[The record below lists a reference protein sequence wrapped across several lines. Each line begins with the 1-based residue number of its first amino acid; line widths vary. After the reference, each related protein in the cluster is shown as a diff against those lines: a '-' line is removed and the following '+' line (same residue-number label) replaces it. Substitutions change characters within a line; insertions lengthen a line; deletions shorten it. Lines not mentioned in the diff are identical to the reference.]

1 MQFTEEKAAEVKSW
15 VVKKLE
21 DISDADSEV
30 LADYVLALI
39 STDAPDEEIR
49 KASIENLED
58 FLKENTITFVDE
70 IFEKFHPKPEQQT
83 LPATTQQPALP
94 SPVRD
99 TPFSQPAPNADMMA
113 QFAQAQLGAM
123 AQPGPAGFE
132 SNDQQ
137 FNARKRTF
145 NDSQGD
151 DQGPYQRNADRP
163 YKSARGRRGRGGIG
177 GWDNRQNQGSPGQ
190 GYSPN
195 MPGGFRGGP
204 GAPQPGFPPFNPN
217 DPIAQ
222 MLSMSGMSFPQ
233 IPGMPPM
240 PPLPSLNG
248 QPQSSGSPPN
258 KIAERCKDYDTMGF
272 CVLGST
278 CPYQHGQDHLVA
290 PSKDDEYDP
299 TKSNI
304 VSMHATNGA
313 NGHGSGGRGDRGRGR
328 GRGRG
333 DRGGHGPQRRNRAD
347 FSHAGPNEDRRI
359 TTIVVEQIPED
370 KFDEATVREF
380 FSDFGEITEITM
392 KPYKHLALVKYDSYD
407 AAHRAW
413 SSPKVIFDNR
423 FVKVYWYK
431 PTESKG
437 DSNGFKPA
445 STEASS
451 FDMEA
456 FEKQQAEAQKAHE
469 EKARKRK
476 ETEEAILEHKK
487 KTEELLKRHKEEQA
501 KLLQKLEAKG
511 VGKEVASSESGA
523 PANDLTASLRAQLA
537 SLQAEAKSMGID
549 PDAQPESTFSRG
561 RGRGYGS
568 FRGRGGFAPRG
579 RGYDPSYRGGL
590 RGRGGFRGRGGVIR
604 LDNRPK
610 RVAISGVEFDT
621 NRDEALRQ
629 YLLGIGEYES
639 VDPSPDRPGALVVS
653 FKDRYVAEKLFHGPT
668 DIPSVGKVEFAWVAN
683 PPPASTQPPS
693 TGAAQ
698 KTSEDV
704 AMTDSNASGA
714 AIPEKEPAH
723 EVDYD
728 VAEMDDSWAE

>member
-39 STDAPDEEIR
+39 STDAPDDEIR
-49 KASIENLED
+49 KASVENLED
-58 FLKENTITFVDE
+58 FLKENTVPFVDE
-70 IFEKFHPKPEQQT
+70 IFEKFHPKPEQRA
-83 LPATTQQPALP
+83 LPTNTQQADIDMSSSVHNP
-94 SPVRD
+94 
-99 TPFSQPAPNADMMA
+99 PFGQQSPNADMMA
-113 QFAQAQLGAM
+113 QFAQAQQGTMGQQGSA
-123 AQPGPAGFE
+123 PFD
-132 SNDQQ
+132 NYDQQ

-151 DQGPYQRNADRP
+151 DQSPYQRNADRP
-163 YKSARGRRGRGGIG
+163 HKSARGRRGRGG
-177 GWDNRQNQGSPGQ
+177 WDNRQNPSPHGQ

-204 GAPQPGFPPFNPN
+204 GTPQPGFPPFNPN

-222 MLSMSGMSFPQ
+222 MLSMSGMNFPQ

-248 QPQSSGSPPN
+248 QPQPSGSPPN
-258 KIAERCKDYDTMGF
+258 KIAERCKNYDNMGF

-278 CPYQHGQDHLVA
+278 CPYQHGQAL
-290 PSKDDEYDP
+290 SKDDEYDP

-304 VSMHATNGA
+304 VSGHSANGA
-313 NGHGSGGRGDRGRGR
+313 NGHGSSGRGDRGRGR
-328 GRGRG
+328 GRGRN
-333 DRGGHGPQRRNRAD
+333 DRGGHGSQRRNRAE
-347 FSHAGPNEDRRI
+347 FSHAGPNDDRRI

-380 FSDFGEITEITM
+380 FSEFGEITEVTM

-431 PTESKG
+431 PTESRG
-437 DSNGFKPA
+437 DTNGFKKTSADEP
-445 STEASS
+445 S

-469 EKARKRK
+469 EKVRKRK

-511 VGKEVASSESGA
+511 AGKDTASPESGVS
-523 PANDLTASLRAQLA
+523 ANDKTASLRAQLA
-537 SLQAEAKSMGID
+537 SLEAEAKSMGID
-549 PDAQPESTFSRG
+549 PNAQPESPFGRG
-561 RGRGYGS
+561 RGRGYAG
-568 FRGRGGFAPRG
+568 FRGRGSFAPRG
-579 RGYDPSYRGGL
+579 RGFDPSFRGGF
-590 RGRGGFRGRGGVIR
+590 RGRGAFRGRGGVIR

-610 RVAISGVEFDT
+610 KVAISGVEFDT

-639 VDPSPDRPGALVVS
+639 IDPSPDRPGALVVS
-653 FKDRYVAEKLFHGPT
+653 FKDRYVAEKLVHGPS
-668 DIPSVGKVEFAWVAN
+668 DIPSVGKVEFTWVAN
-683 PPPASTQPPS
+683 APASSTQPP
-693 TGAAQ
+693 GAAASAP
-698 KTSEDV
+698 KASEDV
-704 AMTDSNASGA
+704 SMTDSNATA
-714 AIPEKEPAH
+714 ASVPEKEPAH

-728 VAEMDDSWAE
+728 VAEMDDSWAD

>member
-39 STDAPDEEIR
+39 STDAPDDEIR
-49 KASIENLED
+49 KASVENLED
-58 FLKENTITFVDE
+58 FLKENTVPFVDE
-70 IFEKFHPKPEQQT
+70 IFEKFHPKPEQPG
-83 LPATTQQPALP
+83 LPDTTQQLDLP
-94 SPVRD
+94 PPVQD
-99 TPFSQPAPNADMMA
+99 ASFSQPPPNVDMMA
-113 QFAQAQLGAM
+113 QFAQVQLGAM
-123 AQPGPAGFE
+123 GQPGLARFDN
-132 SNDQQ
+132 NDQQ

-163 YKSARGRRGRGGIG
+163 HKSARGRRGRGGIG
-177 GWDNRQNQGSPGQ
+177 GWDNRQTQSPHGQ

-204 GAPQPGFPPFNPN
+204 GTPQPGFPPFNPN

-222 MLSMSGMSFPQ
+222 MLSMSGINFPQ

-248 QPQSSGSPPN
+248 QSQPSGSPPN
-258 KIAERCKDYDTMGF
+258 KIAERCKNYDNMGF

-278 CPYQHGQDHLVA
+278 CPYQHGQA

-304 VSMHATNGA
+304 VSPHSANGA

-328 GRGRG
+328 GRGRN
-333 DRGGHGPQRRNRAD
+333 DRGGHGSQRRNRAE

-380 FSDFGEITEITM
+380 FSEFGEITEVTM

-431 PTESKG
+431 PTESRG
-437 DSNGFKPA
+437 DSNGLKKSSADEP
-445 STEASS
+445 S

-469 EKARKRK
+469 EKIKKRK

-511 VGKEVASSESGA
+511 AGKDTASPESGT
-523 PANDLTASLRAQLA
+523 PTNDKTASLRAQLA
-537 SLQAEAKSMGID
+537 SLEAEAKSMGID
-549 PDAQPESTFSRG
+549 PNAQPESSFGRG
-561 RGRGYGS
+561 RGRGYGG

-579 RGYDPSYRGGL
+579 RGYDPSFRGGF
-590 RGRGGFRGRGGVIR
+590 RGRGAFRGRGGVIR

-610 RVAISGVEFDT
+610 KVAISGVEFDT

-639 VDPSPDRPGALVVS
+639 IDPSPDRPGALVVS
-653 FKDRYVAEKLFHGPT
+653 FKDRYVAEKLFHGPS
-668 DIPSVGKVEFAWVAN
+668 DIPSVGNVEFAWVAN
-683 PPPASTQPPS
+683 PPQPSTQPP
-693 TGAAQ
+693 GATVP
-698 KTSEDV
+698 KSSDDV
-704 AMTDSNASGA
+704 AMADSNAPGA
-714 AIPEKEPAH
+714 AAQEKEPTH

>member
-30 LADYVLALI
+30 LADYVLALV

-49 KASIENLED
+49 KASVENLED
-58 FLKENTITFVDE
+58 FLKENTVKFVDE
-70 IFEKFHPKPEQQT
+70 IFEKFHPKPEQQQPPP
-83 LPATTQQPALP
+83 PAVQQPSLP
-94 SPVRD
+94 SPAQNA
-99 TPFSQPAPNADMMA
+99 PFGQQPPNADMMA
-113 QFAQAQLGAM
+113 QFAQAQLGPM
-123 AQPGPAGFE
+123 GQPGLGGFE

-145 NDSQGD
+145 NDSQGGE
-151 DQGPYQRNADRP
+151 DQGPYQRSADRP
-163 YKSARGRRGRGGIG
+163 YKAARGRRGGRGGIG
-177 GWDNRQNQGSPGQ
+177 GWDNRQNPGAQGQ

-204 GAPQPGFPPFNPN
+204 PAPQPGFPPFNPN

-222 MLSMSGMSFPQ
+222 MLSMSGMNFPQ

-248 QPQSSGSPPN
+248 QPQTSGSPPN

-304 VSMHATNGA
+304 VSNHPTNGA
-313 NGHGSGGRGDRGRGR
+313 NGGGRGDRGRGR

-333 DRGGHGPQRRNRAD
+333 DRGGYGSQRRNRAD
-347 FSHAGPNEDRRI
+347 FSHAGPNEDRKI

-370 KFDEATVREF
+370 KFNESTVREF

-431 PTESKG
+431 PTESRG
-437 DSNGFKPA
+437 DSNGFKPS
-445 STEASS
+445 STEEAP
-451 FDMEA
+451 FDREA
-456 FEKQQAEAQKAHE
+456 FEKQQAEAQRIHE
-469 EKARKRK
+469 EKVRKRK
-476 ETEEAILEHKK
+476 ETEEAILEHKR
-487 KTEELLKRHKEEQA
+487 KTDELLKRHKEEQA
-501 KLLQKLEAKG
+501 KLLEKLQAKG
-511 VGKEVASSESGA
+511 AGKETAASETGA
-523 PANDLTASLRAQLA
+523 PVNDQTASLRAQLA

-549 PDAQPESTFSRG
+549 PDAQPESTFGRG
-561 RGRGYGS
+561 RGRGFGG
-568 FRGRGGFAPRG
+568 FRGRGAFPPRG
-579 RGYDPSYRGGL
+579 RGYDPSF
-590 RGRGGFRGRGGVIR
+590 RGGFRGRGSFRGRGGVMR

-629 YLLGIGEYES
+629 YLLGIGEYDS
-639 VDPSPDRPGALVVS
+639 VGPSPDRPGALVVS

-668 DIPSVGKVEFAWVAN
+668 DIPSVGKVEFAWVNN
-683 PPPASTQPPS
+683 PPPATTQPGG
-693 TGAAQ
+693 GAAQ
-698 KTSEDV
+698 KASEDV
-704 AMTDSNASGA
+704 AMTDSNTPSALA
-714 AIPEKEPAH
+714 QEKEPTH

-728 VAEMDDSWAE
+728 VAEMDDAWGPE